1 MVKKE
6 LRSKNPNTI
15 DLLTGAIV
23 LNNIPIVKK
32 LLSHSD
38 VIDVN
43 AKDSHNN
50 LPIFVCVNLG
60 RIECLRLLLQHNAN
74 PDITDNLGRSPL
86 IYALRKDYI
95 KNRYLIVK
103 ELCKHCDVNFVSNQG
118 TAMFIAKSLRRPIYL
133 TLLKKYGAKC

>member
-23 LNNIPIVKK
+23 LNNIPVVKK

-50 LPIFVCVNLG
+50 IPIFVCVNLG
-60 RIECLRLLLQHNAN
+60 RIECLKLLLQHNAN
-74 PDITDNLGRSPL
+74 PDITDSLGRSPL
-86 IYALRKDYI
+86 IYALRKNYV
-95 KNRYLIVK
+95 KNRYIIVK
-103 ELCKHCDVNFVSNQG
+103 ELLKHNCDVNFVSNQG
-118 TAMFIAKSLRRPIYL
+118 TAMFVARSLRRPMYA
-133 TLLKKYGAKC
+133 TLLKKYGAC